1 MSQENNQTKGRKR
14 KIALCVA
21 IVVAIAA
28 GVFFFYESHFQS
40 TDDAYV
46 EADIIQV
53 TPKVSGHIVESY
65 IEDNMEVKKG
75 DLVAK
80 IDDEVYVEKYKQAEA
95 NYKRA
100 LLNQKNAKASLNAR
114 DSEVSL
120 AKTDLER
127 YSALYEKGAV
137 SKQVYDK
144 AKTNYEAALAAQVK
158 AKEDVFSDG
167 NNVADADLKAL
178 KALRDQAELNLSY
191 PKIKAPQAGVV
202 TNKNV
207 EKGMYDWVAGQ
218 RKPDGTSYN
227 PMAAPA
233 QRMVDFCEE
242 QLSEDLPETSYHPGV
257 VSAPLHEL
265 LPKGIS
271 ERLQQAFPA
280 VNLHTM
286 RGYYTNDALLLGVES
301 RTSSPIRMTRDDNY
315 QSPEAPGV
323 FPCGEGAGYSG
334 GIVSSAMDGIN
345 CAVAAAKFLR
355 GEAKDSSDIEEAE

>member
-21 IVVAIAA
+21 IVAAIAA

-120 AKTDLER
+120 AKTDLDR

-178 KALRDQAELNLSY
+178 EAVMKQAKLNLEY
-191 PKIKAPQAGVV
+191 TRVIAPNSGVV
-202 TNKNV
+202 TNRRI
-207 EKGMYDWVAGQ
+207 EKGSFVSVGSPLFAIVPDKIWIIANFKENQVGEMKPGQ
-218 RKPDGTSYN
+218 EVEIKIDAYKNKKFKGRIDSIQRASGAKSSLFPPENAVGSFVKIVQRIPVKVVFDEQIDKNEYN
-227 PMAAPA
+227 
-233 QRMVDFCEE
+233 
-242 QLSEDLPETSYHPGV
+242 
-257 VSAPLHEL
+257 
-265 LPKGIS
+265 
-271 ERLQQAFPA
+271 
-280 VNLHTM
+280 
-286 RGYYTNDALLLGVES
+286 
-301 RTSSPIRMTRDDNY
+301 
-315 QSPEAPGV
+315 
-323 FPCGEGAGYSG
+323 
-334 GIVSSAMDGIN
+334 IVSGMS
-345 CAVAAAKFLR
+345 VVPKVR
-355 GEAKDSSDIEEAE
+355 VK